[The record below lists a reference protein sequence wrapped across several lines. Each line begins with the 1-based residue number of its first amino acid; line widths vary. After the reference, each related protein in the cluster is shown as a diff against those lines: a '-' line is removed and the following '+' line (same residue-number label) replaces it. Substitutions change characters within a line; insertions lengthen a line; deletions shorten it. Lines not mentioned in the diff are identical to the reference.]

1 MNVAGEELIYALEEK
16 LYNIDRDNNYYDY
29 ICTKVILKEAIQ
41 KRKKFIDGI
50 KKEKKGE
57 DLTYVQE
64 AGDLEISTSKVSFW
78 TKFIRNL
85 KKLFGFKKK
94 ADRN

>member
-1 MNVAGEELIYALEEK
+1 MNVEGEELIYALEEK

-41 KRKKFIDGI
+41 NRKKFIDGI
-50 KKEKKGE
+50 KKENKGE

>member
-1 MNVAGEELIYALEEK
+1 MNVEGEELIYALEEK

-41 KRKKFIDGI
+41 NRKKFIDGI
-50 KKEKKGE
+50 KKENKGE

-64 AGDLEISTSKVSFW
+64 AGDLEISTSKISFW